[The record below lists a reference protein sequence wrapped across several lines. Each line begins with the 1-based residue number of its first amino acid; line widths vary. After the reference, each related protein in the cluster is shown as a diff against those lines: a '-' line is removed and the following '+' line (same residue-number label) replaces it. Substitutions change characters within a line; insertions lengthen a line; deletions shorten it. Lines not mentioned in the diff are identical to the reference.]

1 MKDLLKS
8 DTEYQLL
15 EEAVKLLIDCDL
27 MGVSD
32 ETFKECLSAYD
43 DPFILDRI
51 IRRIGVIDPLPM
63 EFVQWGSFQVPSKDP
78 HLIREQLIQLAF
90 ESWTL
95 QRMRTCGPRLSPHV
109 YATIRDLFFSRL
121 FRLIEVNETYCQFE
135 FQSIWEGIVCI

>member
-63 EFVQWGSFQVPSKDP
+63 EFVQWISLQVPSKES
-78 HLIREQLIQLAF
+78 HLIREQLIQFIF
-90 ESWTL
+90 ESWIL
-95 QRMRTCGPRLSPHV
+95 QRMNLCDSRLNDHI

-121 FRLIEVNETYCQFE
+121 FRLVKVNETHCYFE

>member
-63 EFVQWGSFQVPSKDP
+63 EFVQWISLHVPSKDP

-109 YATIRDLFFSRL
+109 YAMIRDLFFSRL